1 MSSYTALPVLTGPRI
16 PVMPHGCPRAELT
29 LPAQEALVGCLRAT
43 AADVLTRWRL
53 SDDERDAAVLIV
65 GELGA
70 NAATHGRSEM
80 SLRMIRGPETLCIV
94 VSDHGEPSLSRP
106 PSVTGD
112 PDECG
117 RGLDIVRAL
126 AIGVDLRHDSHG
138 TSVVAWLAVKTTSQ
152 RVV

>member
-1 MSSYTALPVLTGPRI
+1 MSPYTALPILPGPRTL
-16 PVMPHGCPRAELT
+16 VLPHRSPKARFT

-43 AADVLTRWRL
+43 AADLLTRWRL

-80 SLRMIRGPETLCIV
+80 SLCMIRGPETLCIG
-94 VSDHGEPSLSRP
+94 VSDHGEPSPSRP
-106 PSVTGD
+106 PSGGGD

-117 RGLDIVRAL
+117 RGLDIVHAL
-126 AIGVDLRHDSHG
+126 ATRVDLRHDGKG
-138 TSVVAWLAVKTTSQ
+138 TSVVAWLAIQTTS
-152 RVV
+152 